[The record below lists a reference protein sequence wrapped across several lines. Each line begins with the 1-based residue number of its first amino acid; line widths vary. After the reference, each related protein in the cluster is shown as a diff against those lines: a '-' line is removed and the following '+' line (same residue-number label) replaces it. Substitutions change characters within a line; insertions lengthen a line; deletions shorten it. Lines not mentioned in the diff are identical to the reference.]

1 MLQNVIFHSG
11 MSTIRPTRV
20 NAVTLTLSALLGLGT
35 LAGCGSTA
43 SSTALPSAT
52 APVSPS
58 APTIS
63 ATASSAPATMSAS
76 SLLSAAL
83 SSLRSAGSVHVDV
96 TGALPGGSVT
106 FSDDATATGGRQLVT
121 FDGTGHAT
129 ILLIGGVGYVQAD
142 AQTLAGFFDVPQAQ
156 AAQAAGQW
164 ISLQPGEK
172 LGMSTYDDVTAGIT
186 LSSVAQE
193 VQLTGPLTKTA
204 PATVAGGPA
213 IGVEATPPAADD
225 MPAGAKMLL
234 YITEH
239 SPLRPV
245 QSELVGGGSTKSET
259 SFSQWGETLHLTAPA
274 NAVPASTIT
283 PVSSTA

>member
-1 MLQNVIFHSG
+1 
-11 MSTIRPTRV
+11 
-20 NAVTLTLSALLGLGT
+20 
-35 LAGCGSTA
+35 
-43 SSTALPSAT
+43 
-52 APVSPS
+52 
-58 APTIS
+58 
-63 ATASSAPATMSAS
+63 MSAS

-83 SSLRSAGSVHVDV
+83 ASLRSGGSVHVDV
-96 TGALPGGSVT
+96 TSALPGGSVT

-129 ILLIGGVGYVQAD
+129 ILLIGGVDYVQAD
-142 AQTLAGFFDVPQAQ
+142 AQTLAGFFEVPQAQ
-156 AAQAAGQW
+156 AEQAAGQW

-204 PATVAGGPA
+204 PATVAGGPV

-225 MPAGAKMLL
+225 MPAGAKMVL

-245 QSELVGGGSTKSET
+245 QSELVGDGSTKSET